1 MIFTY
6 IEKFP
11 YQIAQ
16 GDAMCL
22 FVYGPSIHTHNPSV
36 DKAPGH
42 LTTSQYRLKAKCST
56 GRNGSTS

>member
-1 MIFTY
+1 MR
-6 IEKFP
+6 
-11 YQIAQ
+11 
-16 GDAMCL
+16 L